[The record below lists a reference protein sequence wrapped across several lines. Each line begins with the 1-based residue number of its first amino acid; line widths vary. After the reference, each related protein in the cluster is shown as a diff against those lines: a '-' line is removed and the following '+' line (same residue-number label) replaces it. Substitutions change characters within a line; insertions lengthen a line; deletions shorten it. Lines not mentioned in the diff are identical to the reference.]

1 MWSQVR
7 HSLNLIQPESQPL
20 LCLWLTCLNCEP
32 RLLGVHSLVTQ
43 RHGQVFRR
51 LRHLML
57 LCYLA
62 GLSADFFLRRPLLAR
77 QTIVKCIIRVMSS
90 CWEEFRLRLRLIIG
104 RLWFELSSRTFS
116 ATRLERWRIN
126 MLGSIVGLVMTWST
140 FRHITILELLC
151 TGLIELGL

>member
-1 MWSQVR
+1 
-7 HSLNLIQPESQPL
+7 
-20 LCLWLTCLNCEP
+20 
-32 RLLGVHSLVTQ
+32 
-43 RHGQVFRR
+43 
-51 LRHLML
+51 ML

-151 TGLIELGL
+151 TGLIELGLWRPCVTIFRSVFIAIVASILHQSVYMLDVFIQEVLLVHLFLLLDLNITAMLP